1 MISELNKRSE
11 EIKKISVDSYS
22 DKYSFIVIH
31 SEKQYPEVN
40 FLLKIWSNLSGFQ
53 NNLDNFV
60 ALSSEYRQIQKQK
73 SWSPYSNW
81 LDKMKTN
88 EINGQ
93 PNKIEASTRITGEIK
108 SNADF
113 RIDGYLNGSIITSGK
128 VVIGKEGVIEGNIKC
143 LNADIEGKLNGKIE
157 ASEILNL
164 KSTSI
169 IEGEVKISKLIVEA
183 GASFNAKCSMKNVSE
198 VKSIMGNSEKTA

>member
-53 NNLDNFV
+53 NNLDIFV

-164 KSTSI
+164 KSTCI